1 MIPNKIHSINIQGR
15 LYSFEDP
22 KIMGILNLTPD
33 SFYDGG
39 QFESVS
45 ASIRQVEVMIQEGAD
60 MIDIGSMSSK
70 PYRLEIPIEEE
81 LRRLQNIFP
90 VLRKEFPKTIF
101 SIDTYRSGIAEYT
114 LSQGANMI
122 NDISGGRMDDQ
133 MLDIIAKYKVPYV
146 LMHMLDRPETM
157 QDNPSYNN
165 VLIEIAT
172 FFQTQLDKC
181 ISKNIHDIILDI
193 GFGFGKSLEDNYHLL
208 KHLGYFSMLNYPI
221 LVGLSRKSMIQKV
234 LNCDA
239 SQGLN
244 GTTALHWE
252 ALRNGAKILRV
263 HDVKEAK
270 EVVKLFAEYNKS

>member
-1 MIPNKIHSINIQGR
+1 
-15 LYSFEDP
+15 
-22 KIMGILNLTPD
+22 MGILNLTPD

-45 ASIRQVEVMIQEGAD
+45 EAIRQVEVMIGEGAD
-60 MIDIGSMSSK
+60 MIDVGSMSSR

-101 SIDTYRSGIAEYT
+101 SIDTYRSEIADYT
-114 LSQGANMI
+114 LSHGANLI
-122 NDISGGRMDDQ
+122 NDISGGRKDDQ
-133 MLDIIAKYKVPYV
+133 MLDVIAKYKVPYV

-157 QDNPSYNN
+157 QDDPSYNN
-165 VLIEIAT
+165 ILLEIAT
-172 FFQTQLDKC
+172 FFQTQLDRC
-181 ISKNIHDIILDI
+181 ISKNIPDIILDI

-208 KHLGYFSMLNYPI
+208 KHLGYFSKLNYPI

-270 EVVKLFAEYNKS
+270 EVVKLFSEYNKS

>member
-122 NDISGGRMDDQ
+122 NDISGGRKDDQ

>member
-1 MIPNKIHSINIQGR
+1 MIPNKIHAINILGR
-15 LYSFEDP
+15 LYSLEDP

-45 ASIRQVEVMIQEGAD
+45 EAIRQVEVMIQEGAD
-60 MIDIGSMSSK
+60 IIDIGSMSSR

-81 LRRLQNIFP
+81 LRRLQSIFP

-114 LSQGANMI
+114 LSHGANMI
-122 NDISGGRMDDQ
+122 NDISGGRKDDQ

-146 LMHMLDRPETM
+146 LMHMLNRPETM
-157 QDNPSYNN
+157 QDNPIYNN

-208 KHLGYFSMLNYPI
+208 KHLGYFTKLNYPI

-270 EVVKLFAEYNKS
+270 EVVKLFAKYNKS

>member
-15 LYSFEDP
+15 LYSLEDP

-39 QFESVS
+39 QFDSVS

-60 MIDIGSMSSK
+60 MIDIGSMSSR

-122 NDISGGRMDDQ
+122 NDISGGRKDAQ

-157 QDNPSYNN
+157 QENPSYNN
-165 VLIEIAT
+165 ILIEIAT
-172 FFQTQLDKC
+172 FFQTQLDMC

>member
-1 MIPNKIHSINIQGR
+1 MTPNKIHSINIQGR
-15 LYSFEDP
+15 LYSLEDP
-22 KIMGILNLTPD
+22 KVMGILNLTPD

-45 ASIRQVEVMIQEGAD
+45 EAIRQVEVMIGEGAD
-60 MIDIGSMSSK
+60 MIDVGSMSSR

-101 SIDTYRSGIAEYT
+101 SIDTYRSEIADYT
-114 LSQGANMI
+114 LSHGANLI
-122 NDISGGRMDDQ
+122 NDISGGRKDDQ
-133 MLDIIAKYKVPYV
+133 MLDVIAKYKVPYI

-157 QDNPSYNN
+157 QDDPSYNN
-165 VLIEIAT
+165 ILLEIAT
-172 FFQTQLDKC
+172 FFQTQLDRC
-181 ISKNIHDIILDI
+181 ISKNIPDIILDI

-270 EVVKLFAEYNKS
+270 EVVKLFSEYNKS

>member
-15 LYSFEDP
+15 LYSLEDP

-39 QFESVS
+39 QFETVS

-81 LRRLQNIFP
+81 LRRLQIIFP

-122 NDISGGRMDDQ
+122 NDISGGRKDDQ

>member
-1 MIPNKIHSINIQGR
+1 MTPNKIHSINIQGR
-15 LYSFEDP
+15 LYSLEDP
-22 KIMGILNLTPD
+22 KVMGILNLTPD

-45 ASIRQVEVMIQEGAD
+45 EAIRQVEVMIGEGAD
-60 MIDIGSMSSK
+60 MIDVGSMSSR

-101 SIDTYRSGIAEYT
+101 SIDTYRSEIADYT
-114 LSQGANMI
+114 LSHGANLI
-122 NDISGGRMDDQ
+122 NDISGGRKDDQ
-133 MLDIIAKYKVPYV
+133 MLDVIAKYKVPYV

-157 QDNPSYNN
+157 QDDPSYNN
-165 VLIEIAT
+165 ILLEIAT
-172 FFQTQLDKC
+172 FFQTQLDRC
-181 ISKNIHDIILDI
+181 ISKNIPDIILDI

-208 KHLGYFSMLNYPI
+208 KHLGYFSKLNYPI

-270 EVVKLFAEYNKS
+270 EVVKLFSEYNKS

>member
-15 LYSFEDP
+15 LYSLEDP

-39 QFESVS
+39 QFETVS

-101 SIDTYRSGIAEYT
+101 SIDTCRSGIAEYT

-122 NDISGGRMDDQ
+122 NDISGGRKDDQ

>member
-1 MIPNKIHSINIQGR
+1 MTPNKIHSINIQGR
-15 LYSFEDP
+15 LYSLEDP
-22 KIMGILNLTPD
+22 KVMGILNLTPD

-45 ASIRQVEVMIQEGAD
+45 EAIRQVEVMIGEGAD
-60 MIDIGSMSSK
+60 MIDVGSMSSR

-101 SIDTYRSGIAEYT
+101 SIDTYRSEIADYT
-114 LSQGANMI
+114 LSHGANLI
-122 NDISGGRMDDQ
+122 NDISGGRKDDQ
-133 MLDIIAKYKVPYV
+133 MLDVIAKYKVPYV

-157 QDNPSYNN
+157 QDDPNYNN
-165 VLIEIAT
+165 ILLEIAT
-172 FFQTQLDKC
+172 FFQTQLDRC
-181 ISKNIHDIILDI
+181 ISKNIPDIILDI

-270 EVVKLFAEYNKS
+270 EVVKLFSEYNKS

>member
-15 LYSFEDP
+15 LYSLEDP

-39 QFESVS
+39 QFETVS
-45 ASIRQVEVMIQEGAD
+45 ASIRQVEVRIQEGAD

-81 LRRLQNIFP
+81 LRRLQIIFP

-122 NDISGGRMDDQ
+122 NDISGGRKDDQ